1 MYKRSV
7 EDKRR
12 LKRLQ
17 FDGYRFA
24 GAYEHPHGYLKR
36 YSYSDKTYKKL
47 CGRAVR
53 RKLRQSDFLYQGNN
67 YRKISEYQWK
77 CW

>member
-1 MYKRSV
+1 MWKRAH
-7 EDKRR
+7 EDDRR
-12 LKRLQ
+12 LRKLVK
-17 FDGYRFA
+17 DGFNFA

-36 YSYSDKTYKKL
+36 YTYSDKSWKKL

-53 RKLRQSDFLYQGNN
+53 RKLKRGDELLQRNM
-67 YRKISEYQWK
+67 YRKVSEYQWK